1 MDEIKLRREE
11 TPSDGRHRAGAQSPV
26 APQKHI
32 AKTVGGFDPQRSL
45 RVDVV
50 VPCYNYAHLL
60 QECVESVLSQEGVD
74 VRVLILDDASPD
86 DTQVVGMDLSH
97 RDKRVIYRRH
107 EVNRGHIATYNEGID
122 WAESDL
128 FLLLSADDYLLPG
141 ALSRS
146 AQLMLKQPS
155 VGFVFGNAIISRPD
169 GTTQSFDPI
178 ATNGIKDVMVYSG
191 SEFIRLSGA
200 TNIVPTPTAVV
211 RTELQKHVGGYL
223 KELPHAGDMEMW
235 LRLASHADVGF
246 INEDQAVYRRH
257 DANMSLNYCMDDILP
272 DLRQRRKAIEMLF
285 QQAASNVRKDD
296 ALRHFLF
303 GELGKEAIGQASAAF
318 NRRDIA
324 AADAI
329 QRFAL
334 EVYPEGRNSAP
345 WVKLALKQL
354 VGPRLWSFLN
364 STFGRLVD

>member
-1 MDEIKLRREE
+1 MDESEVRQKAMACD
-11 TPSDGRHRAGAQSPV
+11 SDEHAGTQSPA
-26 APQKHI
+26 APRKHT
-32 AKTVGGFDPQRSL
+32 AKAGGGSDPQRSL

-60 QECVESVLSQEGVD
+60 QECVESVLSQVGVD

-86 DTQVVGMDLSH
+86 DTQAVGMDLSH

-107 EVNRGHIATYNEGID
+107 EVNKGHIATYNEGID

-141 ALSRS
+141 ALGRS
-146 AQLMLKQPS
+146 AQLMRDRPS
-155 VGFVFGNAIISRPD
+155 VGFAFGNATISRPD
-169 GTTQSFDPI
+169 GTTQRFDPI
-178 ATNGIKDVMVYSG
+178 VTNGIKDAMVYSG

-246 INEDQAVYRRH
+246 INKDQAVYRRH
-257 DANMSLNYCMDDILP
+257 EANMSLKYYMDDILP
-272 DLRQRRKAIEMLF
+272 DLRQRKKAIEMLF
-285 QQAASNVRKDD
+285 QHAASDVRDDD
-296 ALRHFLF
+296 ALRRFLLR
-303 GELGKEAIGQASAAF
+303 ELGREAIGQASAAF
-318 NRRDIA
+318 NRRDTA
-324 AADAI
+324 AAAAI
-329 QRFAL
+329 ERFSL

-345 WVKLALKQL
+345 WIRFALKQFF
-354 VGPRLWSFLN
+354 GPRLWGVLN
-364 STFGRLVD
+364 SAYGRPAD